1 MNTLDISDASLG
13 LMRIK
18 DPNEALGLAVR
29 LLAGEAPFRDMPLGF
44 SIGSLVGSID
54 AGNYFFARRGDRAL
68 GVAFWMFTQPEDA
81 EGWLFRGEPLSEDA
95 RKNGGPVAIIL
106 GMQATEAAVTRF
118 LFHGLRD
125 VIFAELDICYF
136 MRDYGKDGTRG
147 RRAVRLI
154 RPKVRRKPKQAQ
166 KVVG

>member
-1 MNTLDISDASLG
+1 MNTLDIPDASLG

-81 EGWLFRGEPLSEDA
+81 EGWVFRGERLSEDA
-95 RKNGGPVAIIL
+95 HQKGGPAAIIL
-106 GMQATEAAVTRF
+106 GLQATDAEVTRF
-118 LFHGLRD
+118 LFRGLRD
-125 VIFAELDICYF
+125 VYEEVDLCYF
-136 MRDYGKDGTRG
+136 MRDYGKDGG
-147 RRAVRLI
+147 RDRRLVRLV
-154 RPKVRRKPKQAQ
+154 RPKIRRKPKAAAA
-166 KVVG
+166 VVG